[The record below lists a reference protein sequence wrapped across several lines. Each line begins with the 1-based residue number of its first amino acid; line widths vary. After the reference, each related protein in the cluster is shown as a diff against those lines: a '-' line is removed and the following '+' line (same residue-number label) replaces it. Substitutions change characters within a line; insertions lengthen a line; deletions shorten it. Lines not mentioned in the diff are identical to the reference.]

1 MRRLRHINRRY
12 GAGSDYFRARPGTGS
27 VAFSP
32 DSRRIATSAYDS
44 TVRIWDAATGH
55 PLACFFHEEAYVS
68 QVAFSRDDADVV
80 FGVGI
85 DTVMSW
91 RISTKKTIEMFG
103 PRTDPS
109 TLASLQLR
117 AVHKGAATVIEQ
129 RGRVTPI
136 AWFPVLFRCMAQHP
150 SGRIWAGATRD
161 QVYLIELDGPD
172 SLFSAKTG

>member
-1 MRRLRHINRRY
+1 LQTLRGHELELL
-12 GAGSDYFRARPGTGS
+12 A
-27 VAFSP
+27 VAFSH
-32 DSRRIATSAYDS
+32 DGRRIATSAYDS

-55 PLACFFHEEAYVS
+55 PLACLFHEEAYVS
-68 QVAFSRDDADVV
+68 QVAFSRDDPDVV

-91 RISTKKTIEMFG
+91 RIRTKQIIEMFS

-109 TLASLQLR
+109 TLASRQLR
-117 AVHKGAATVIEQ
+117 AVHEGVATVIEQ
-129 RGRVTPI
+129 RGGVTPI
-136 AWFPVLFRCMAQHP
+136 AWFPVAFRCMAQHP
-150 SGRIWAGATRD
+150 AGRIWAGVTRD